1 MKIIYLHQYFKT
13 PEEGG
18 AIRSY
23 YITTA
28 LVKAGFEVEVI
39 TSHNTKKYQQR
50 NIKGVSVHYLPVY
63 YNNSLGTFSRLNAFL
78 KFIIKS
84 YALAK
89 KIQRQNSSTPLLVY
103 ATSTP
108 LTVGWVALRLKRI
121 LGIPYFFEVRDLW
134 PQAPIEMGVINNKWL
149 KKYLYRLEKR
159 VYQQAETIIALSP
172 GMQQDIAEK
181 TNPAKLKMIPNMA
194 DNTFFEKQGES
205 FSKNSKKFIISY
217 LGTVGQ
223 ANHLEYF
230 LAIAQLAQE
239 KRVNQIQFWIVGDG
253 KQLDSIKQQAGH
265 LKNVTFKSPVNKQG
279 VKTILNQSNAT
290 YTSFLQKTVLTTCS
304 PNKFFDSLAAGKLT
318 IVNTQGWLKDLVET
332 HKCGF
337 YANPLA
343 PEEFINKLMPFIE
356 DEKKLEIYQQN
367 ARDLGLS
374 KFDKE
379 KLCQEVINLVSQH
392 FNTFHR

>member
-23 YITTA
+23 YIATA

-39 TSHNTKKYQQR
+39 TSHNNKKYQQK
-50 NIKGVSVHYLPVY
+50 NIKGILVHYLPIY
-63 YNNSLGTFSRLNAFL
+63 YNNTLGTLSRINAFL
-78 KFIIKS
+78 KFVFKS

-89 KIQRQNSSTPLLVY
+89 KIRKQNLSIPLLLY

-108 LTVGWVALRLKRI
+108 LTVGWVALRLKHR
-121 LGIPYFFEVRDLW
+121 LDIPYFFEVRDLW
-134 PQAPIEMGVINNKWL
+134 PQAPIDMGVINNKWL
-149 KKYLYRLEKR
+149 KKYLFRLEKNI
-159 VYQQAETIIALSP
+159 YQKAETIIALSP
-172 GMQQDIAEK
+172 GIQQGIAKK
-181 TNPAKLKMIPNMA
+181 TSPVKIKMVPNMA
-194 DNTFFEKQGES
+194 DNSFFEETEGWPKKEGKQ
-205 FSKNSKKFIISY
+205 FIISY

-230 LAIAQLAQE
+230 LAIAQLVQE
-239 KRVNQIQFWIVGDG
+239 KEINQIQFWIVGDG
-253 KQLDSIKQQAGH
+253 KQLDSIRQQARN
-265 LKNVTFKSPVNKQG
+265 LKNVVFKNPMNKQG
-279 VKTILNQSNAT
+279 VKTILNQSDAT

-318 IVNTQGWLKDLVET
+318 IVNTNGWLKDLVET
-332 HKCGF
+332 YKCGF

-356 DEKKLEIYQQN
+356 DKKKLESYQQN
-367 ARDLGLS
+367 ARGLGLS
-374 KFDKE
+374 RFDKE
-379 KLCQEVINLVSQH
+379 KLCQEVINLVKKHFSQ
-392 FNTFHR
+392 